1 MSDENETEDTVET
14 AEVPEGPFSVESKI
28 APPPLTCPK
37 CDGLLPSALGELS
50 CVLCGSRMKI
60 EHEVTRRDW
69 EKEKLGCPKCKK
81 LLVVGVGERPTNIR
95 CASCQCDFEVKA
107 KVPKTEVKCPGCERR
122 LRLRTRPGTRSVSC
136 PACDTRFEMTG

>member
-1 MSDENETEDTVET
+1 MSDENETEDAVEP
-14 AEVPEGPFSVESKI
+14 AEVPEGPWSVESKI

-50 CVLCGSRMKI
+50 CVLCGARMKI
-60 EHEVTRRDW
+60 EHEVTRREW

-122 LRLRTRPGTRSVSC
+122 LRLRTRPGTRNVTC

>member
-1 MSDENETEDTVET
+1 MSDENETEDAVET

-50 CVLCGSRMKI
+50 CVLCGARMKI

-95 CASCQCDFEVKA
+95 CASCQCDFEVKG
-107 KVPKTEVKCPGCERR
+107 KVR
-122 LRLRTRPGTRSVSC
+122 
-136 PACDTRFEMTG
+136 